1 MTATPAPAPA
11 TDALLDELIACLQD
25 PDGAAAGLSKMAA
38 GNKAEAE
45 EPEPETKPEALSAGV
60 TKVTRPNGDVYVVRK
75 FGEHD
80 DIKVL
85 QDSRTAGVSVL
96 MYGVPG
102 CGKTA
107 VFEAAFTEEGF
118 YYVPGS
124 GDTEVSDFI
133 GSYIP
138 LPGGDFAW
146 IDGPLVKAMEEGKPL
161 LVDEV
166 ALIDPKVMA
175 VVYSVMDGRGELN
188 VTANPSR
195 GVVTAAAGFVV
206 FGACNPNAPGARM
219 SEALLSR
226 FQIHAEVTV
235 DFSLLT
241 KMGVE
246 RKIVTAAQNLKT
258 KYDGDEVSWYP
269 AIRELLNFKRISSLM
284 GRDFALANLVAQ
296 APEIDRPVVKDV
308 LSRAVGKTVGLLEVK

>member
-1 MTATPAPAPA
+1 MAVS
-11 TDALLDELIACLQD
+11 TDTLLDELVASLQD
-25 PDGAAAGLSKMAA
+25 PEGAAEGLKKLASRTATAVPPVPDADPTEAHVADKSKI
-38 GNKAEAE
+38 
-45 EPEPETKPEALSAGV
+45 
-60 TKVTRPNGDVYVVRK
+60 TRPNGEVYVVRK
-75 FGEHD
+75 FGMHD
-80 DIKVL
+80 DVRVL
-85 QDSRTAGVSVL
+85 QDARDAGVSIL

-107 VFEAAFTEEGF
+107 CFEAAFVDVGF
-118 YYVPGS
+118 HYVPGS

-138 LPGGDFAW
+138 LPGGDFTW
-146 IDGPLVKAMEEGKPL
+146 VDGPLIRAMEEGRPL

-246 RKIVTAAQNLKT
+246 RKIVTAAQNLKV
-258 KYDGDEVSWYP
+258 KYEADEVSWYP
-269 AIRELLNFKRISSLM
+269 AIRELLNFKRVDKLM
-284 GRDFALANLVAQ
+284 GREFALANMVAQ

-308 LSRAVGKTVGLLEVK
+308 LSRAVGAPVSMLEVK